1 MAAPRR
7 VAFLLFDQVEVL
19 DFAGPF
25 EAFGVTGWSR
35 PPLPFDVY
43 TVAQSRHPVLARNN
57 LSINPDYDFAS
68 CPVPDVFVVPGGP
81 GTRREMHNASLIDF
95 VVQNVAV
102 CEHVL
107 SVCTGAL
114 LLAKAGQLDGLEAT
128 THKGALDELRAMA
141 PKTTI
146 RPDARGVDNG
156 KIVLSTGVSAGTD
169 MAIYLIS
176 RLLGLDTA
184 IETADFMQYD
194 WRYREADGNAVIRK
208 AA

>member
-1 MAAPRR
+1 MI
-7 VAFLLFDQVEVL
+7 
-19 DFAGPF
+19 
-25 EAFGVTGWSR
+25 TR
-35 PPLPFDVY
+35 P
-43 TVAQSRHPVLARNN
+43 
-57 LSINPDYDFAS
+57 I
-68 CPVPDVFVVPGGP
+68 
-81 GTRREMHNASLIDF
+81 I
-95 VVQNVAV
+95 
-102 CEHVL
+102 
-107 SVCTGAL
+107 
-114 LLAKAGQLDGLEAT
+114 
-128 THKGALDELRAMA
+128 AMA

-194 WRYREADGNAVIRK
+194 WRYREADGNAVIRN